1 MIPADKVVQHYGESD
16 LRDRLRAALTAAGL
30 DSRPLSAADLAPL
43 DQFHTRGIAAT
54 AELAQAA
61 GITKGSSVLDIGSG
75 LGGPSRYL
83 AATFNCHVT
92 GIDLSPSFVEAA
104 SYLAARA
111 GLADKVIYER
121 ACAEVLPYRDQSY
134 DVAWT
139 QHVAMNITDR
149 PSLYREAYR
158 VLRRGGRFAIYDVVT
173 GNGEPLHFPVPWARE
188 PDASYLVTPAAMRS
202 LLEDAGFRVV
212 DWADRT
218 EAGVAWF
225 AEQQKA
231 RVQAPASPPPLGL
244 HVAMGPDFGG
254 MAANLG
260 RNLQEGRAGIVQAV
274 LERP

>member
-1 MIPADKVVQHYGESD
+1 MIPAAKVVRHYGESD
-16 LRDRLRAALTAAGL
+16 LKDRLRAALTAAGL

-83 AATFNCHVT
+83 AATFDCHVT

-104 SYLAARA
+104 SYLAART
-111 GLADKVIYER
+111 GLADKVNYESAR
-121 ACAEVLPYRDQSY
+121 AEVLPYRDQSF

-139 QHVAMNITDR
+139 QHVAMNIADR
-149 PSLYREAYR
+149 RSLYREAYR
-158 VLRRGGRFAIYDVVT
+158 VLRRGGRFAIYDVVA

-218 EAGVAWF
+218 EACVAWF

-231 RVQAPASPPPLGL
+231 RVQAPAPPPLGL
-244 HVAMGPDFGG
+244 HVA
-254 MAANLG
+254 
-260 RNLQEGRAGIVQAV
+260 
-274 LERP
+274 